1 MTPQTDCDIR
11 RVGLRREFENI
22 GQALKTV
29 ASRWSQGAYRKSKRL
44 VEPPVVDSRGRLV
57 RAIGMAQTFLKE
69 EQVDEL
75 VVLYRRGW
83 TLASLADRFG
93 IHKRTAAAHLVRRS
107 VPIRGKGL
115 SEDDLPEAARL
126 YAGGATLIEVGSR
139 FGVSQQTIRRALA
152 AAGVQ
157 IRPSGRRRDVSA

>member
-1 MTPQTDCDIR
+1 
-11 RVGLRREFENI
+11 
-22 GQALKTV
+22 
-29 ASRWSQGAYRKSKRL
+29 
-44 VEPPVVDSRGRLV
+44 
-57 RAIGMAQTFLKE
+57 MAQTFLKE